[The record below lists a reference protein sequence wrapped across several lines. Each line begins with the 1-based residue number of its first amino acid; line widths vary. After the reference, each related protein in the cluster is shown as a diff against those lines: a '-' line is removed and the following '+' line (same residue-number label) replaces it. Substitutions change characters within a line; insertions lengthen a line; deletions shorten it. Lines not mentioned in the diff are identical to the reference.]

1 MTSSWIDEKP
11 QTSKDSVG
19 KYEEKRAHS
28 ETYSGPLC
36 KDGTEK
42 KIWFRFLDWIELACD
57 RIRGWA
63 VVNVPKKLRVQ
74 KKRQEIPVRRSA
86 IDDL

>member
-42 KIWFRFLDWIELACD
+42 NLVSVSGLD
-57 RIRGWA
+57 
-63 VVNVPKKLRVQ
+63 
-74 KKRQEIPVRRSA
+74 
-86 IDDL
+86 